1 MFLKRFI
8 NHNVFLFFMRRLFL
22 FLILVLLVGC
32 SKTINKEDIKYVE
45 LSSVGQ
51 QISNDNVKIFD
62 NRSYVYEIRLNYPI
76 GVVVGNDGVV
86 PSSEFNT
93 LTELIVK
100 SDFFNL
106 KNEYKSDG
114 GEAHTLTVKTDKD
127 SKSIIFYKD
136 SGAPQELLNVAGFI
150 QNIIKENK

>member
-8 NHNVFLFFMRRLFL
+8 NHNVFFVFMRKLIL
-22 FLILVLLVGC
+22 VLILVLLSGC
-32 SKTINKEDIKYVE
+32 SKSINKEDIKYVE

-51 QISNDNVKIFD
+51 QISNVNFKIFD

-76 GVVVGNDGVV
+76 GVVVGNDGVI

-114 GEAHTLTVKTDKD
+114 GEAYTLTVKTDKD

-136 SGAPQELLNVAGFI
+136 SDAPQRLLNVAGFI